1 MFKNKT
7 RLGNNFHCE
16 DRTPK
21 YLNSG
26 VVYGLCNESCYS
38 ECVRHMNVRIGEHT
52 GMSPLTKKQINPKN
66 SSAAEHWLFCN
77 YSASH
82 DEFSILAF
90 ES

>member
-7 RLGNNFHCE
+7 RLGNNFHWE

-26 VVYGLCNESCYS
+26 VVYGLCNKSCYS

-52 GMSPLTKKQINPKN
+52 GMSPLTKKQINPKTAPQSN
-66 SSAAEHWLFCN
+66 IDCFATIQHPMTN
-77 YSASH
+77 
-82 DEFSILAF
+82 LAF
-90 ES
+90 